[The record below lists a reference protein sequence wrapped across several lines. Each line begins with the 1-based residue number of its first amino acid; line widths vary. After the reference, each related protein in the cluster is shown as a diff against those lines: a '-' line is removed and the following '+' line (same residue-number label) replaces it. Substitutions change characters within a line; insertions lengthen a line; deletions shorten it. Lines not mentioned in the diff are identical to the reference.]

1 EADFR
6 LDIGAFRL
14 YNTLMSFSDFLRA
27 TFEILVLWFVI
38 YQMFKVFRG
47 TRAVPILGG
56 LIGVSILLM
65 VLMYVTQA
73 NVLRSIADFIVGP
86 GIIIVVLFQPELR
99 SALARLGSQRNFRWL
114 LGKHDAEQTA
124 FFQRVSDSVAALAS
138 KHHGA
143 LLVFCRNNKLKD
155 VIKTGTKIDALF
167 GKELVQTIFVPKTLL
182 HDGALIIDGQRI
194 VAAGC
199 ILPVSNREL
208 ADRSL
213 GLRHRAALG
222 MAENSDAMVV
232 VVSEETGKISVVS
245 NAKMMHRDV
254 PADTLAHFLEDQF
267 HQLPPEEGE
276 ESSSKEQ
283 FHEEL

>member
-1 EADFR
+1 MQAHFACVASKVRRETDFW

-138 KHHGA
+138 KHH
-143 LLVFCRNNKLKD
+143 
-155 VIKTGTKIDALF
+155 
-167 GKELVQTIFVPKTLL
+167 
-182 HDGALIIDGQRI
+182 
-194 VAAGC
+194 
-199 ILPVSNREL
+199 
-208 ADRSL
+208 
-213 GLRHRAALG
+213 
-222 MAENSDAMVV
+222 
-232 VVSEETGKISVVS
+232 
-245 NAKMMHRDV
+245 
-254 PADTLAHFLEDQF
+254 
-267 HQLPPEEGE
+267 
-276 ESSSKEQ
+276 
-283 FHEEL
+283 

>member
-1 EADFR
+1 
-6 LDIGAFRL
+6 
-14 YNTLMSFSDFLRA
+14 MSFADFLRA
-27 TFEILVLWFVI
+27 AFEILVLWLAI
-38 YQMFKVFRG
+38 YQMYRVFRG

-65 VLMYVTQA
+65 ILMYVTQPK
-73 NVLRSIADFIVGP
+73 VLRSIAGFIVGP

-124 FFQRVSDSVAALAS
+124 FYERVSDAVAALAS

-143 LLVFCRNNKLKD
+143 LLVFCRSNKLKD
-155 VIKTGTKIDALF
+155 VIKSGTKIDALF
-167 GKELVQTIFVPKTLL
+167 GKELVQTIFMPKTLL
-182 HDGALIIDGQRI
+182 HDGAVIMDGQRI

-222 MAENSDAMVV
+222 VAENSDAMVV

-245 NAKMMHRDV
+245 NAKMMHRNV
-254 PADTLAHFLEDQF
+254 STENLAHFLEEQF
-267 HQLPPEEGE
+267 NQLPQEEKAE
-276 ESSSKEQ
+276 DKKHLDY
-283 FHEEL
+283 HEGL